1 MSSANTVEQEPR
13 DAAPSGA
20 QTAPARGGAP
30 GNPGEFDIHG
40 GRYRIDVLKRG
51 DVSAE
56 VIRQWAE
63 LEQRS
68 VEGNAYLSPH
78 FLLPAVTHLTP
89 GADVFFV
96 FISLVSGNARRMTG
110 AGAFERSRGTRTLP
124 LPHLRAY
131 SSHHSP
137 LSGLLIDEQQM
148 EPTLEAF
155 FRYLGTLRGHS
166 YGIEFKNRTAGTRL
180 AGAMEAAAS
189 RHGATWIPYV
199 RKQRSLLVPGRIAG
213 DYLEKLPSSKLRK
226 NIRRFQKQLAERGPV
241 QWRLV
246 NGGQIR
252 NDCIDRFLTLEHS
265 GWKGEDGSSLLSRPG
280 EETFFREMIDG
291 FAREGR
297 AFFTELSVN
306 DQVIASTSNLIS
318 SRMGYA
324 FKIGWDMQYAP
335 VSPGILNEVEFIK
348 RAATTHPHLEYID
361 SGADEGSFI
370 DKLWN
375 DRYELVSGYFV
386 TRTISRAVLTAI
398 ANARRMKR
406 WMSGIRAGQGPERPG
421 DQQS

>member
-1 MSSANTVEQEPR
+1 M
-13 DAAPSGA
+13 
-20 QTAPARGGAP
+20 TA
-30 GNPGEFDIHG
+30 EIHNG
-40 GRYRIDVLKRG
+40 SYRINVLRRG
-51 DVSAE
+51 DLNADL
-56 VIRQWAE
+56 IRQWAD

-78 FLLPAVTHLTP
+78 FLVPAVTHLTP

-96 FISLVSGNARRMTG
+96 FVSSLSGNARRLTG

-124 LPHLRAY
+124 LPHIRAY

-137 LSGLLIDEQQM
+137 LSGLLIDEQHV

-155 FRYLGTLRGHS
+155 FAYLGTLRGYS

-180 AGAMEAAAS
+180 AAAMEAAAS
-189 RHGATWIPYV
+189 RHRASWVAYD
-199 RKQRSLLVPGRIAG
+199 RKQRSLLVPGRLAE
-213 DYLEKLPSSKLRK
+213 DYLDKLPSSKLRK

-241 QWRLV
+241 QWALV
-246 NGGQIR
+246 NGGRIGK
-252 NDCIDRFLTLEHS
+252 DCIDRFLTLEHS
-265 GWKGEDGSSLLSRPG
+265 GWKGEHGSSLLSRPR
-280 EETFFREMIDG
+280 EEAFFREMIAG
-291 FAREGR
+291 FVQEGR

-324 FKIGWDMQYAP
+324 FKIGWDMNYAQ
-335 VSPGILNEVEFIK
+335 VSPGILNEVEYIK
-348 RAATTHPHLEYID
+348 RAAKTHPHLEYID

-370 DKLWN
+370 DRLWN

-386 TRTISRAVLTAI
+386 SSVVSRVVLAAI
-398 ANARRMKR
+398 GSARRLKR
-406 WMSGIRAGQGPERPG
+406 GMARRSDGQRAESQG
-421 DQQS
+421 DSQQ